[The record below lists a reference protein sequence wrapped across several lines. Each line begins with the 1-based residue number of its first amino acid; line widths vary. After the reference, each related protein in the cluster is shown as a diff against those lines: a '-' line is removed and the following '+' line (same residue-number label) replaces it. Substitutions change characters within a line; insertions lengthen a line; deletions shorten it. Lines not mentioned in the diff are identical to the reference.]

1 MFMSVQCEFRA
12 IYFCRM
18 DSKLSLAASMLM
30 VIATITPSIAQDAF
44 SSIGGDAAG
53 TGGSEAFSV
62 GLVVYT
68 ELGGTGGSL
77 SQGIQHAYEVFPV
90 AVHDPY
96 TEDSFSAY
104 PNPVADEL
112 IILAITADF
121 EGRFIQ
127 LFDASGRLLHQV
139 NLTSDRTPVNTAP
152 LSSGTYIVRMLRY
165 DSPTHSFTI
174 IKH

>member
-1 MFMSVQCEFRA
+1 MTLKQSFA
-12 IYFCRM
+12 
-18 DSKLSLAASMLM
+18 
-30 VIATITPSIAQDAF
+30 ATIMIMAVATVSSIAQDAF

-53 TGGSEAFSV
+53 AGGTEAFSV

-68 ELGGTGGSL
+68 ELGGNGGSL

-96 TEDSFSAY
+96 TEDSFSVY

-121 EGRFIQ
+121 EGRIIQ